1 MSWHSPSGAEATPE
15 PAGTGGAGSTAGT
28 GSGSAA
34 GCSADD
40 GAFKAAAKDRAED
53 RATRAADEG
62 AFAGADAALA
72 IIIVVVVT
80 VVVVVVVVVVVESL
94 RPPVL
99 LEVRPELCT
108 DAPGFDRVAFH
119 KDLDA
124 EVLAFLRKHLVEANS
139 N

>member
-1 MSWHSPSGAEATPE
+1 VVADPLTVFFTPE
-15 PAGTGGAGSTAGT
+15 SFAAIKDPVQLWGSEHGGDGVLPEGVAAVNGNLPSTHEYRVVPN
-28 GSGSAA
+28 SGHF
-34 GCSADD
+34 
-40 GAFKAAAKDRAED
+40 AFL
-53 RATRAADEG
+53 TPC
-62 AFAGADAALA
+62 
-72 IIIVVVVT
+72 
-80 VVVVVVVVVVVESL
+80 
-94 RPPVL
+94 PPVL